1 MHGAGKVEEFMAP
14 VQSTYKLEVWGS
26 KGNDYYSGIG
36 GLGGYSMGYCALS
49 LNKSI
54 YVCCGDYSTSRSDGG
69 GVNGE
74 GYNGGTQCLMGVSGG
89 GASHM
94 ALTNHGELK
103 NFGNFKNE
111 VLIVAG
117 GGGGS
122 ESYGIGGSGGGE
134 TGGKASGATWVIE
147 PLPGTQFSGG
157 QGGFTTSY
165 SGSQNIGCPGTFGA
179 GGSSYTQSNTDGGG
193 GGGGGWYGG
202 GGTGWIGPGAG
213 GSGHINTEYIS
224 NGSMQNGV
232 NKGVGKAVISLLAY

>member
-1 MHGAGKVEEFMAP
+1 
-14 VQSTYKLEVWGS
+14 
-26 KGNDYYSGIG
+26 
-36 GLGGYSMGYCALS
+36 
-49 LNKSI
+49 
-54 YVCCGDYSTSRSDGG
+54 
-69 GVNGE
+69 
-74 GYNGGTQCLMGVSGG
+74 
-89 GASHM
+89 M

-157 QGGFTTSY
+157 QGGVTTSY
-165 SGSQNIGCPGTFGA
+165 PGSQNIGCPGTFGA

-202 GGTGWIGPGAG
+202 GGTGYIGPGAG